1 MENTA
6 GVIDKL
12 KLSGG
17 RVLPLKTSVVMG
29 ILNVTPDSFSD
40 GGKFIDPEV
49 AVEHALRMEREGA
62 AIIDVGAE
70 STRPG
75 SVPVDTEEQ
84 IRRLL
89 PVIKGIRQK
98 SSVAI
103 SVDSTD
109 AEVVAATLE
118 CGADIIND
126 ISAGSD
132 EKMFSLAAEKN
143 VPIVL
148 MHMQGMPENMQDNPQ
163 YNNVVNEVRRFLQ
176 ERVKAAVNAGVRF
189 ENIILDPGFG
199 FGKTVEH
206 NLQLM
211 AGLDKLK
218 LDGLPVLV
226 GFSRK
231 STIGAIVGSP
241 VEERLGGSIAMAVMG
256 LESGGSIFRVHD
268 VKETYQALR
277 VAEAVLKYKMP

>member
-1 MENTA
+1 
-6 GVIDKL
+6 VINEL
-12 KLSGG
+12 KLSDG
-17 RVLPLKTSVVMG
+17 RLLPLKTSVVMG

-49 AVEHALRMEREGA
+49 AVEHALQMEREGA
-62 AIIDVGAE
+62 CIIDIGAE

-75 SVPVDTEEQ
+75 SVPVNAEEQ
-84 IRRLL
+84 TKRLL
-89 PVIKGIRQK
+89 PVIKGIRKK

-103 SVDSTD
+103 SIDTTK
-109 AEVVAATLE
+109 AEVARKSLE

-132 EKMFSLAAEKN
+132 DKMFSLAAEKDI
-143 VPIVL
+143 PIVL
-148 MHMQGMPENMQDNPQ
+148 MHMQGLPENMQDNPQ
-163 YNNVVNEVRRFLQ
+163 YNNVVKEVRRFLQ

-231 STIGAIVGSP
+231 STIGAIVDSP
-241 VEERLGGSIAMAVMG
+241 AEERLGGSIAMAVMG